1 MLDHFYSDSK
11 LLYRGRCGPLGA
23 HLDDFA
29 NLLLRQGY
37 TRSAGRDK
45 LRVVLQLNQWL
56 EARQLQLQGL
66 DEKRMRAFQTGR
78 RRQRRSAHSEVST
91 LALLLDSLRCAHVIP
106 PAVQPATRDPLGLL
120 IGDYEQFLQH
130 ERGLSLKTLAHR
142 IPIVRHFLSVQFKSG
157 LVRPNRLRAQHI
169 SHYILRE
176 ARNQRQDRAQLIT
189 GTLRSFLDFLWQ
201 RGRLTS
207 QLSTA
212 VPAVSSCWVSELPRS
227 LNADQVEQ
235 LLKSCNRTKL
245 CEQRDYAV
253 LLLLSRLGLR
263 AHEVAGLNLEDIN
276 WAAGEMRIRGKGGRE
291 DRLPL
296 PQDVGRGLTAY
307 LKHGRP
313 TCSSRRVFVRL
324 SAPHEGFAGPST
336 ISWVVRRALARAGI
350 TSESKGAH
358 QLRHSLAT
366 RMLRGGA
373 SLAQIGQV
381 LRHEHVDTTE
391 IYARV
396 DLPALRALAQPW
408 PGGVA

>member
-1 MLDHFYSDSK
+1 MLDHFYSDGK
-11 LLYRGRCGPLGA
+11 LLHRGRCGPLGA

-56 EARQLQLQGL
+56 EARQLPLHSL
-66 DEKRMRAFQTGR
+66 DERQLRVFQTGR
-78 RRQRRSAHSEVST
+78 RRRRRSAHAEGAT
-91 LALLLDSLRCAHVIP
+91 LALLLGSLRRAHAIP
-106 PAVQPATRDPLGLL
+106 AAVQLSTRDVLGLL
-120 IGDYEQFLQH
+120 IRDYEQFLLH
-130 ERGLSLKTLAHR
+130 ERGLSPKTLAHR
-142 IPIVRHFLSVQFKSG
+142 IPVVRHFLSVQFKSG
-157 LVRPNRLRAQHI
+157 VVRPNRLRAQVI

-201 RGRLTS
+201 RGRINT

-212 VPAVSSCWVSELPRS
+212 VPAVSSCWVSELPRF
-227 LNADQVEQ
+227 LNAEQVEQ

-263 AHEVAGLNLEDIN
+263 AHEVVGLNLEDIN
-276 WAAGEMRIRGKGGRE
+276 WAAGEVRIRGKGGRE

-296 PQDVGRGLTAY
+296 PHEVGRGLAAY

-313 TCSSRRVFVRL
+313 TSSSRRVFVRL

-336 ISWVVRRALARAGI
+336 VSWVVRRALARAGI
-350 TSESKGAH
+350 ASDNRGAH

-381 LRHEHVDTTE
+381 LRHERVDTTE

-396 DLPALRALAQPW
+396 DLQALRALAQPW